1 MFLYVDYFSVD
12 DPFTHD
18 LEPAELDKIAAV
30 YGIGQEAPGDLDEF
44 EKHDTFQRRRMAKIS
59 KMEVHLKTW
68 DAQRDKFDA
77 LADFDEPDDR
87 DVSKL
92 FGIWK
97 RQREM
102 TKDAILVSGEN
113 PDFEMKEGWLIHNA
127 GCTTNN
133 EGPSLPVHISSN
145 AEIVEMIAQFA
156 IVVNKQVH
164 TVFIYPPP

>member
-1 MFLYVDYFSVD
+1 
-12 DPFTHD
+12 
-18 LEPAELDKIAAV
+18 
-30 YGIGQEAPGDLDEF
+30 
-44 EKHDTFQRRRMAKIS
+44 MAKIS